1 MSLLDRATLDAALI
15 AAHEAGDPAMLAAL
29 YRKAAKTLERLGQ
42 VDAALFFFTQAYVF
56 ALDAGLAEADD
67 VGRILRANGR
77 L

>member
-1 MSLLDRATLDAALI
+1 MSLLDRNTLDTALLAAHESGDAAL
-15 AAHEAGDPAMLAAL
+15 LASL
-29 YRKAAKTLERLGQ
+29 YRGAAETLERLQ
-42 VDAALFFFTQAYVF
+42 QSDAALFFFTQAYVF

>member
-1 MSLLDRATLDAALI
+1 MSLLDRSALDAALI

-29 YRKAAKTLERLGQ
+29 YRKAAETLERVHQ
-42 VDAALFFFTQAYVF
+42 SEAALFFFTQAYVF

-67 VGRILRANGR
+67 VGRILRAQGR